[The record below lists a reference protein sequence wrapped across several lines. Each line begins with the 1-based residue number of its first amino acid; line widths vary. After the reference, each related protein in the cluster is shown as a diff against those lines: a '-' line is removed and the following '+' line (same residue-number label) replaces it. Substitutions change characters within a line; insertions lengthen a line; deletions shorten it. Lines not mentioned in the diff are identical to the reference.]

1 VILDGTRIPIDRV
14 ARDKPFYAHVSV
26 TIKDMF
32 KGEGLD
38 LRAVAHPLRLR
49 MLSLLSGEQLSASDI
64 ARRLGESAA
73 NVSFHLRK
81 LHEVGLVD
89 LVGEQR
95 VRGGVAKLYRHN
107 PASGERLR
115 TSAGFRLLAQGMG
128 QELARRA
135 VDIRDG
141 EVPAFTDFE
150 GWVDAG
156 TAERAVQAARELGE
170 LLHAG
175 ARPPGD
181 GAVRLAASLAVF
193 RVREP

>member
-1 VILDGTRIPIDRV
+1 
-14 ARDKPFYAHVSV
+14 
-26 TIKDMF
+26 MF
-32 KGEGLD
+32 ESEGLG

-49 MLSLLSGEQLSASDI
+49 ILSLLSGEQLSASEI

-81 LHEVGLVD
+81 LREAGLVE
-89 LVGEQR
+89 LAGEER
-95 VRGGVAKLYRHN
+95 IRGGVAKLYRHN

-115 TSAGFRLLAQGMG
+115 MDADFRLLAQGMG

-135 VDIRDG
+135 LDAAPDS
-141 EVPAFTDFE
+141 VPVFTDFE
-150 GWVDAG
+150 GWVDAD
-156 TAERAVQAARELGE
+156 TAERAVELARELGK

-181 GAVRLAASLAVF
+181 GSVRLAASLAVF